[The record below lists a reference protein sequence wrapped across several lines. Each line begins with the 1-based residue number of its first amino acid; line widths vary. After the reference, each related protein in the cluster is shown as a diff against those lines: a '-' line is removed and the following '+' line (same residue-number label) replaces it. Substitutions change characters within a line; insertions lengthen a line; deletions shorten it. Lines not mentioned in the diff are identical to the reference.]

1 MKKLIFLIFSGF
13 CLSSAFQPVEA
24 TNSKNRLTGSVVKG
38 IVERFVAIHYSQKP
52 LDDTISKEI
61 FKLYLNRLD
70 PGHYYFLEKDIQ
82 EFQRYETRL
91 DDMLRRGNIEFALD
105 VFSRFKTR
113 LQQRL
118 QQLEGFLQQE
128 FDFSKDGEW
137 RIKRSEEPYPKD
149 LKAAQEIWR
158 LKIKFDLLTLKLGG
172 TELEE
177 AKNRMMKRVRGLWKD
192 YSQYDDDDV
201 VSLFLNAMANAYDP
215 HSAYMAA
222 QELKN
227 FDISIKLSL
236 DGIGAVLRW
245 EDGYTVVNS
254 VIPGGAAARHGK
266 LRVEDRIIA
275 VAQADEAFESVIDMR
290 LNDVVQLI
298 RGKRGTTVRLQVLR
312 ESEIG
317 LDTLKFSIVR
327 DKIVLKEGEAQSH
340 IFEPST
346 GTKESSNLP
355 ELKHRIGVIKL
366 PSFYVDFNDR
376 RKNPNNYKSSSRDV
390 KKHLQKFVDSK
401 VDGLIL
407 DLRSNGGGGLDEA
420 ITMAGLFIG
429 RNPVVVV
436 RQSGGRRVTV
446 HRSREKT
453 IFENPVLLM
462 LNRYSA
468 SASEI
473 LAGALQDYQRAVLVG
488 DRTTFGKGTVQNIV
502 QLPEGFGALKITIA
516 QFYRVSGGSTQNKGV
531 EANIIFPSV
540 NNVRDI
546 GESVLENALP
556 WRSIDS
562 VSYSKVQNLEKI
574 LGTLNERSNKRVDD
588 SEFFINTKRD
598 IDEYLNN
605 IKPLQYTSILKMQED
620 HQRRLEEREKEM
632 ASAKPKDAAHA
643 DASNNIP
650 SDISVDGYLKESMVI
665 LEDFIELKNGKT
677 SKL

>member
-13 CLSSAFQPVEA
+13 CLSSAFHPVEA
-24 TNSKNRLTGSVVKG
+24 SNSKNRLTGSVVKG

-340 IFEPST
+340 IFEPSA

-390 KKHLQKFVDSK
+390 KKHLQKFVDSN

>member
-1 MKKLIFLIFSGF
+1 MNKLIFILVSVFCFST
-13 CLSSAFQPVEA
+13 AYQPAEA
-24 TNSKNRLTGSVVKG
+24 ANSKNRLTGSVVKG

-52 LDDTISKEI
+52 LDDSISKKV

-70 PGHYYFLEKDIQ
+70 PGHYYFLEEDIR
-82 EFQRYETRL
+82 EFQKYETRL

-118 QQLEGFLQQE
+118 QQLEGFLKQE
-128 FDFSKDGEW
+128 FDFSKDGKW
-137 RIKRSEEPYPKD
+137 KINRRDEPYPKD
-149 LKAAQEIWR
+149 LEDAKEIWR

-172 TELEE
+172 TELDE
-177 AKNRMMKRVRGLWKD
+177 AENRLMKRVRGLWKD

-201 VSLFLNAMANAYDP
+201 IALFLNAMANAFDP

-254 VIPGGAAARHGK
+254 IIPGGAAARHGK

-275 VAQADEAFESVIDMR
+275 VAQGDDAFESVIDMR

-312 ESEIG
+312 ESELG

-340 IFEPST
+340 IFEPE
-346 GTKESSNLP
+346 KASSELP
-355 ELKHRIGVIKL
+355 SLKHRIGVIKL

-390 KKHLQKFVDSK
+390 KKHLEQFVDSK

-462 LNRYSA
+462 LNRYRA

-473 LAGALQDYQRAVLVG
+473 LAGALQDYQRAILVG

-502 QLPEGFGALKITIA
+502 QLPEGFGALKVTIA

-531 EANIIFPSV
+531 ESNIIFPSV

-546 GESVLENALP
+546 GESILENALP

-562 VSYSKVQNLEKI
+562 VSYSKFQSLKTVLE
-574 LGTLNERSNKRVDD
+574 TLNERSSKRIEESD
-588 SEFFINTKRD
+588 FFSKTQKD

-605 IKPLQYTSILKMQED
+605 VKPLQYTSILKLQED

-632 ASAKPKDAAHA
+632 ASAKPKDTPSAEV
-643 DASNNIP
+643 SNDIP
-650 SDISVDGYLKESMVI
+650 PEIMVDGYLKESMAI
-665 LEDFIELKNGKT
+665 LEDYIELKNGQT

>member
-1 MKKLIFLIFSGF
+1 MRGWQHRPRSL
-13 CLSSAFQPVEA
+13 
-24 TNSKNRLTGSVVKG
+24 R
-38 IVERFVAIHYSQKP
+38 
-52 LDDTISKEI
+52 
-61 FKLYLNRLD
+61 
-70 PGHYYFLEKDIQ
+70 
-82 EFQRYETRL
+82 TRL
-91 DDMLRRGNIEFALD
+91 CRRLGRL
-105 VFSRFKTR
+105 SHHR

-118 QQLEGFLQQE
+118 QQLEGFLKQE
-128 FDFSKDGEW
+128 FDFSKDGKW
-137 RIKRSEEPYPKD
+137 KINRRDEPYPKD
-149 LKAAQEIWR
+149 LEDAKEIWR

-177 AKNRMMKRVRGLWKD
+177 AENRLMKRVRGLWKD

-201 VSLFLNAMANAYDP
+201 IALFLNAMANAFDP

-254 VIPGGAAARHGK
+254 IIPGGAAARHGK

-275 VAQADEAFESVIDMR
+275 VAQGDDAFESVIDMR

-312 ESEIG
+312 ESELG

-340 IFEPST
+340 IFEPE
-346 GTKESSNLP
+346 KASSELP
-355 ELKHRIGVIKL
+355 SLKHRIGVIKL

-390 KKHLQKFVDSK
+390 KKHLEQFVDSK

-473 LAGALQDYQRAVLVG
+473 LAGALQDYQRAILVG
-488 DRTTFGKGTVQNIV
+488 DRTTFGKGTVTWLLADTGQTSDMAELNLADNGLTALLKQQLLANGATLQV
-502 QLPEGFGALKITIA
+502 QSSDPRVSAVVLKSGKKQYLLVSYYISMRKPENYQPVNTSITLPSLRSNNWQLVNMIDTQPAVELSEDNHGQHALK
-516 QFYRVSGGSTQNKGV
+516 
-531 EANIIFPSV
+531 
-540 NNVRDI
+540 
-546 GESVLENALP
+546 LH
-556 WRSIDS
+556 
-562 VSYSKVQNLEKI
+562 
-574 LGTLNERSNKRVDD
+574 
-588 SEFFINTKRD
+588 
-598 IDEYLNN
+598 
-605 IKPLQYTSILKMQED
+605 LQPGDCLLYEL
-620 HQRRLEEREKEM
+620 
-632 ASAKPKDAAHA
+632 
-643 DASNNIP
+643 IP
-650 SDISVDGYLKESMVI
+650 
-665 LEDFIELKNGKT
+665 
-677 SKL
+677 

>member
-13 CLSSAFQPVEA
+13 CLSTAFQPVEA
-24 TNSKNRLTGSVVKG
+24 SNSKNRLTGSVVKG

-128 FDFSKDGEW
+128 FDFAKDGEW

-340 IFEPST
+340 IFEPSA

>member
-13 CLSSAFQPVEA
+13 CLSTLFHPVEA
-24 TNSKNRLTGSVVKG
+24 SNSNNRLTGSVVKG

-149 LKAAQEIWR
+149 LKAAQGIWR

-340 IFEPST
+340 IFEPSA

>member
-13 CLSSAFQPVEA
+13 CLSTAFQPVEA

-70 PGHYYFLEKDIQ
+70 PGHYYFLKKDIQ

-118 QQLEGFLQQE
+118 QQLEAFLQQE
-128 FDFSKDGEW
+128 FDFSKDGQW
-137 RIKRSEEPYPKD
+137 KINRRDEPYPKD
-149 LKAAQEIWR
+149 LEAAQEIWR

-346 GTKESSNLP
+346 GAKESSNLP
-355 ELKHRIGVIKL
+355 NLKHRIGVIKL

-436 RQSGGRRVTV
+436 RQSTILIVPVTPLV
-446 HRSREKT
+446 HNVHGCE
-453 IFENPVLLM
+453 
-462 LNRYSA
+462 
-468 SASEI
+468 
-473 LAGALQDYQRAVLVG
+473 QQR
-488 DRTTFGKGTVQNIV
+488 
-502 QLPEGFGALKITIA
+502 
-516 QFYRVSGGSTQNKGV
+516 
-531 EANIIFPSV
+531 
-540 NNVRDI
+540 
-546 GESVLENALP
+546 
-556 WRSIDS
+556 
-562 VSYSKVQNLEKI
+562 
-574 LGTLNERSNKRVDD
+574 
-588 SEFFINTKRD
+588 
-598 IDEYLNN
+598 
-605 IKPLQYTSILKMQED
+605 
-620 HQRRLEEREKEM
+620 H
-632 ASAKPKDAAHA
+632 AKSLRK
-643 DASNNIP
+643 
-650 SDISVDGYLKESMVI
+650 
-665 LEDFIELKNGKT
+665 
-677 SKL
+677 

>member
-1 MKKLIFLIFSGF
+1 MTPFPKK
-13 CLSSAFQPVEA
+13 
-24 TNSKNRLTGSVVKG
+24 
-38 IVERFVAIHYSQKP
+38 
-52 LDDTISKEI
+52 I

-70 PGHYYFLEKDIQ
+70 PGHYYFLEEDIR
-82 EFQRYETRL
+82 EFQKYETRL

-118 QQLEGFLQQE
+118 QQLEGFLKQE
-128 FDFSKDGEW
+128 FDFSKDGKW
-137 RIKRSEEPYPKD
+137 KINRRDEPYPKD
-149 LKAAQEIWR
+149 LEDAKEIWR

-177 AKNRMMKRVRGLWKD
+177 AENRLMKRVRGLWKD

-201 VSLFLNAMANAYDP
+201 IALFLNAMANAFDP

-254 VIPGGAAARHGK
+254 IIPGGAAARHGK

-275 VAQADEAFESVIDMR
+275 VAQGDDAFESVIDMR

-312 ESEIG
+312 ESELG

-340 IFEPST
+340 IFEPE
-346 GTKESSNLP
+346 KASSELP
-355 ELKHRIGVIKL
+355 SLKHRIGVIKL

-390 KKHLQKFVDSK
+390 KKHLEQFVDSK

-420 ITMAGLFIG
+420 ITMAGS
-429 RNPVVVV
+429 VH
-436 RQSGGRRVTV
+436 RQKSCGGRQAIRRTSR
-446 HRSREKT
+446 HRSPQPG
-453 IFENPVLLM
+453 ENDFRKSRPFDAQPLQRFRIGDPGRGASGLPTGDPGGRPDHLRQGHGPEHRPTSGRFRRIESDHCPVLPSF
-462 LNRYSA
+462 R
-468 SASEI
+468 
-473 LAGALQDYQRAVLVG
+473 R
-488 DRTTFGKGTVQNIV
+488 FH
-502 QLPEGFGALKITIA
+502 PE
-516 QFYRVSGGSTQNKGV
+516 QGGRIQHHLSFRQQCPGH
-531 EANIIFPSV
+531 
-540 NNVRDI
+540 
-546 GESVLENALP
+546 
-556 WRSIDS
+556 W
-562 VSYSKVQNLEKI
+562 
-574 LGTLNERSNKRVDD
+574 
-588 SEFFINTKRD
+588 
-598 IDEYLNN
+598 
-605 IKPLQYTSILKMQED
+605 
-620 HQRRLEEREKEM
+620 
-632 ASAKPKDAAHA
+632 
-643 DASNNIP
+643 
-650 SDISVDGYLKESMVI
+650 
-665 LEDFIELKNGKT
+665 
-677 SKL
+677 